1 MKKVTNITTV
11 FICLKSYHNLYC
23 IKNEDVLGES
33 HIVICG
39 KLELLKLIIALIKLF
54 IFNKST
60 VIKRHIKEK

>member
-1 MKKVTNITTV
+1 MKKITNITTV
-11 FICLKSYHNLYC
+11 FICLKSYHNWYC

-39 KLELLKLIIALIKLF
+39 KLDLLKLIIALIKLV

-60 VIKRHIKEK
+60 VIKRYRKED